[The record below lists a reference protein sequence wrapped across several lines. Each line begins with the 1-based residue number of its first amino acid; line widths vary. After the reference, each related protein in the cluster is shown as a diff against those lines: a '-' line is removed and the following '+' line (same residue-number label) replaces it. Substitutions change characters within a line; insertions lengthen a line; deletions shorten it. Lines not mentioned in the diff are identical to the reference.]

1 MAATVLTG
9 TGTANYTNST
19 GGNARVIINYFG
31 SSNAADLSKGYGIS
45 LTIGSFSLTTTY
57 ASAIG
62 KNLALTNGANYKI
75 NTTGYGY
82 GYANSVNMVAVE
94 SAEEYQA
101 ALPVEFYLQSGQT
114 FSMSLGNGG
123 TAQYNILVIP
133 EAG

>member
-19 GGNARVIINYFG
+19 GDNVRVIINYFG
-31 SSNAADLSKGYGIS
+31 SSNSSNDSLGYGIS
-45 LTIGSFSLTTTY
+45 LVVGS
-57 ASAIG
+57 ASFTAPGATSIG
-62 KNLALTNGANYKI
+62 KNLALNSGFLASSTTQIAFGNSI
-75 NTTGYGY
+75 NMTVRN
-82 GYANSVNMVAVE
+82 NSTDEVE
-94 SAEEYQA
+94 NQS
-101 ALPVEFYLQSGQT
+101 LPVEFYLQSGQT